1 MTTCENGIS
10 FCIAILSPFK
20 PGSMWICDDFEYLWQ
35 KAASARVRSITHRI
49 ILPFSNSIRSSAKGV
64 SLLCCGWD
72 VFSEFRSAF
81 VGVESLQPQE
91 ADCSLPFPSA

>member
-1 MTTCENGIS
+1 MILCTCGRRQLLREFNQ
-10 FCIAILSPFK
+10 SPEFRWTLQAHSELH
-20 PGSMWICDDFEYLWQ
+20 G
-35 KAASARVRSITHRI
+35 I

-91 ADCSLPFPSA
+91 ADRSLPFPSA